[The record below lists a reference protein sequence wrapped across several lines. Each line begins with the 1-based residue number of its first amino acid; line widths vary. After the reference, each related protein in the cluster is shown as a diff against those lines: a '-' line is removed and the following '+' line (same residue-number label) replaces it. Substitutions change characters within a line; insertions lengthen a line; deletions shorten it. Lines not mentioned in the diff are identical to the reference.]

1 MAGSC
6 KLLVVDDQ
14 LEICELIE
22 ACLGEQGFAVDRAT
36 DVVTARGK
44 LEAQAYDLA
53 VLDIMMPGES
63 GLELASL
70 ADRRGVSV
78 LLMSGHPEW
87 ITDVAR
93 WSSYR
98 LLAKPFRLEE
108 LTAAVLALLALRS
121 PIPPQPRRK
130 RQLA

>member
-1 MAGSC
+1 MKDLY

-14 LEICELIE
+14 PEICELIE

-44 LEAQAYDLA
+44 LEVQPYDLA
-53 VLDIMMPGES
+53 VLDIMMPGEN
-63 GLELASL
+63 GLELAPL
-70 ADRRGVSV
+70 ADQRAVPV

-87 ITDVAR
+87 ITDVSR

-108 LTAAVLALLALRS
+108 LTAAVLAILAARM
-121 PIPPQPRRK
+121 PAPPRK
-130 RQLA
+130 RQTG